1 MSVEN
6 LVIAE
11 LVSEGT
17 PKIALQQGITEDDF
31 EIYDEEWQWIISRA
45 EQKKP
50 ITTRIF
56 KEKFPEFEFLRTQE
70 RIQDLIEELK
80 QERAFV
86 AVGSAI
92 DKVQVDLTPDNAVEQ
107 AMELREILSGV
118 LRIHSPASDVLIKGD
133 YKEHLEHMKRLH
145 TLREAGESVGI
156 SSGFKNFD
164 HHLGGFVQGRMYA
177 VLARP
182 GNTKSY
188 SLAQFA
194 TQAMK
199 EGRRVGFFSPEMNEF
214 EHRCRVHTLL
224 SADPKIQEAVGF
236 RNAFRNRALME
247 GHGFN
252 MKTYKRFLEYV
263 DEEMKGEIVLFTQKW
278 RRRKMSLSYIETR
291 IEDMGI
297 ELCIIDPLYKLKRPA
312 KRALRHEELADLVDG
327 IQDLG
332 KGFNIPMIVSNQ
344 AHRQQG
350 NKGDAPHMDQSFG
363 TDALAHEADHVI
375 GIQHFEEERKL
386 VYRCTKS
393 RFGGNFRVDVAFFP
407 NIGKMQDITPIRG
420 DYFNGHDDDL
430 DEKKLREIMNENTGE
445 VEDGVEVDGS

>member
-11 LVSEGT
+11 LVAEGT
-17 PKIALQQGITEDDF
+17 PKIALQEGITDEDF
-31 EIYDEEWQWIISRA
+31 EIYDEEWQWILSRA
-45 EQKKP
+45 ENKKP

-56 KEKFPEFEFLRTQE
+56 KAAFPEFEFLRTKE
-70 RIQDLIEELK
+70 RLQDLIEELK

-92 DKVQVDLTPDNAVEQ
+92 DKVQAELTPDNAVER

-118 LRIHSPASDVLIKGD
+118 LRIHSPASDILLKGGYD
-133 YKEHLEHMKRLH
+133 DHLRHMKQLH
-145 TLREAGESVGI
+145 ALRESGESVGI

-182 GNTKSY
+182 GNTKSF
-188 SLAQFA
+188 SLAKFA
-194 TQAMK
+194 TQAMS

-224 SADPKIQEAVGF
+224 SADPKIQEAVGLQS
-236 RNAFRNRALME
+236 AFRNRALME

-252 MKTYKRFLEYV
+252 MKTYKRFLEYIN
-263 DEEMKGEIVLFTQKW
+263 DELKGEIVLFTQKW
-278 RRRKMSLSYIETR
+278 RRRKMSLSYIESR

-327 IQDLG
+327 LQDIG

-344 AHRQQG
+344 AHRQTG

-363 TDALAHEADHVI
+363 TDALAHESDHVI
-375 GIQHFEEERKL
+375 GVQHMEDERKL
-386 VYRCTKS
+386 IYRCTKS

-407 NIGKMQDITPIRG
+407 NIGKMIDVTPIKG
-420 DYFNGHDDDL
+420 DYFNGHDDDI
-430 DEKKLREIMNENTGE
+430 DEDKLREIMGRQREE
-445 VEDGVEVDGS
+445 EESGVEVSE